1 MEQKTRQEQI
11 ETLREL
17 IKDIDMAMLTTVDAD
32 GSLRSRPMSTQE
44 AEFDGDLW
52 FMTTID
58 TPKIAEIGRNSRVN
72 VSYAKPDDQRY
83 VSVSGTAQVVNDRA
97 KVEELWSPVY
107 KAFFPDGL
115 DDPRLCLIKVT
126 VEKAEYWQ
134 SLGLVATM
142 VGFAKSLAGQ
152 EAEIGENEKIDLG

>member
-1 MEQKTRQEQI
+1 MEQKTRQEKI

-17 IKDIDMAMLTTVDAD
+17 IKDIDMAMLTTVGAD
-32 GSLRSRPMSTQE
+32 GLLRSRPMSTQE
-44 AEFDGDLW
+44 AKFDGDLW
-52 FMTTID
+52 FITRID
-58 TPKIAEIGRNSRVN
+58 TPKIAEIGGNSRVN

-97 KVEELWSPVY
+97 KIEEFWSPVY
-107 KAFFPDGL
+107 KVYFPEGL

-134 SLGLVATM
+134 SLGLVSTM
-142 VGFAKSLAGQ
+142 VGFAKALAGQ
-152 EAEIGENEKIDLG
+152 EAEIGENEKLKLG